1 MSLKTTLQDEIQS
14 ELAEISKL
22 EVGTDQHRT
31 AVDSVTR
38 LWDRMIESEKLEN
51 EKKERVENREIELD
65 LKLQQMDEERKKR
78 IIQNIIDAGGI
89 VTTIGLTVW
98 GTLKTLKFEET
109 GTVTTMAGRNFI
121 NKLFRKN

>member
-22 EVGTDQHRT
+22 EVGSDQHRT

-38 LWDRMIESEKLEN
+38 LWDRMNETEKLEI
-51 EKKERVENREIELD
+51 EKKERAENREIDLD
-65 LKLQQMDEERKKR
+65 LKLQQMEEDRKKR

-89 VTTIGLTVW
+89 ITTIGLTVW

>member
-38 LWDRMIESEKLEN
+38 LWDRMIETEKLEN